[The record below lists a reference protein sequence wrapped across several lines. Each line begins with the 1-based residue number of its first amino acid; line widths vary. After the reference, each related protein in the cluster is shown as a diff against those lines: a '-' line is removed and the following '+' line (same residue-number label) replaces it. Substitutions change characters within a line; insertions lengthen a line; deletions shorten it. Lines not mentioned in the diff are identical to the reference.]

1 MCTPS
6 DGPLSR
12 GAGSDGGMAMRIR
25 SLRARGGTWGAR
37 AQRMKNPL
45 SPSASAV
52 DADTR
57 LVESKGRKLAY
68 RVVGAGR
75 PLVLCNRFRGVLDSW
90 DPAFID
96 ALARNFTVV
105 TFDFSGF
112 GRSTGTPSY
121 EPKALAADAR
131 DLIEGLALGNVVLG
145 GWSIGGTGVQVFIT
159 EYPGIASHAI
169 LIATAPPGDIVMP
182 PERLF
187 FERALKP
194 VNDLDDETVLFF
206 EPASPSSRAAAV
218 RSHERIA
225 QRKSDLSPAIP
236 PEVFLR
242 LLEGKSQQT
251 IFEDKLG
258 TREKLK
264 KVTIPL
270 LNIAGDHDIV
280 MPVENWYARIKE
292 MPNMQTFV
300 LSHAG
305 HGPQHELP
313 EASAE
318 YIATFVRTTS

>member
-1 MCTPS
+1 MTKNLTPS
-6 DGPLSR
+6 
-12 GAGSDGGMAMRIR
+12 
-25 SLRARGGTWGAR
+25 
-37 AQRMKNPL
+37 N
-45 SPSASAV
+45 SAV

-57 LVESKGRKLAY
+57 LVEVGGRKLAY
-68 RVVGAGR
+68 RVVGTGR
-75 PLVLCNRFRGVLDSW
+75 PLVLCNRFRGILDSW

-96 ALARNFTVV
+96 ALARHFTVV

-121 EPKALAADAR
+121 APSSLANDAR
-131 DLIEGLALGNVVLG
+131 DLIGALELGKVVVG
-145 GWSIGGTGVQVFIT
+145 GWSIGGTGVQVLIT
-159 EYPGIASHAI
+159 EHPEVATHAV
-169 LIATAPPGDIVMP
+169 LIATAPPGEIVMS

-187 FERALKP
+187 YERALKP

-206 EPASPSSRAAAV
+206 EPASASSRAAAV

-225 QRKSDLSPAIP
+225 RRVRDLSPAIP

-242 LLEGKSQQT
+242 LLEGKSREV
-251 IFEDKLG
+251 IFEDVLG

-270 LNIAGDHDIV
+270 MNLAGDHDIV
-280 MPVENWYARIKE
+280 MPVENWYARMKE
-292 MPNMQTFV
+292 LPNMQTFV
-300 LSHAG
+300 FSHAG

>member
-1 MCTPS
+1 MTKN
-6 DGPLSR
+6 LS
-12 GAGSDGGMAMRIR
+12 
-25 SLRARGGTWGAR
+25 
-37 AQRMKNPL
+37 L
-45 SPSASAV
+45 SSSASAV

-57 LVESKGRKLAY
+57 LVEVGGRKLAY
-68 RVVGAGR
+68 RVVGTGR
-75 PLVLCNRFRGVLDSW
+75 PLVLCNRFRGILDSW

-96 ALARNFTVV
+96 ALARHFTVV

-121 EPKALAADAR
+121 DPSALANDAR
-131 DLIEGLALGNVVLG
+131 DLIGALDLGPVVVG
-145 GWSIGGTGVQVFIT
+145 GWSIGGTGVQVLIT
-159 EYPGIASHAI
+159 EHPGVASHAV
-169 LIATAPPGDIVMP
+169 LIATAPPGEIVMP

-206 EPASPSSRAAAV
+206 EPASASSRAAAV

-225 QRKSDLSPAIP
+225 QRKTDLSPAIP
-236 PEVFLR
+236 TEVFMR
-242 LLEGKSQQT
+242 LLEGKSQST
-251 IFEDKLG
+251 IFEDLRG
-258 TREKLK
+258 TRERLK

-270 LNIAGDHDIV
+270 MNIAGDHDIV

-292 MPNMQTFV
+292 MPDMQTIV
-300 LSHAG
+300 YSHAG

-318 YIATFVRTTS
+318 YIATFVRTTSSARQR